1 MTAGT
6 AASATGTVTNH
17 HVDPTLNYTPRP
29 LSRGQRSRREVFV
42 YQSPRNQRVV
52 TVSDAAIFALALK
65 LEFDPKVR
73 GYVERPRQ
81 LQLTPKTRIDLSFW
95 SQTTSGDQQFHLLIP
110 ATRTAHGTT
119 GTVTLPSQEELI
131 DIGDPN
137 GVLLTCL
144 SESELL
150 SSLPQVAI
158 AFELLPLVW
167 ASERIAKRASI
178 AAQVKELLGRA
189 ERINLA
195 SVGGAIPH
203 SEHQIRATV
212 AWMIHQGAAKL
223 VDYAPGANDA
233 VLEACHD

>member
-6 AASATGTVTNH
+6 AASATSTASNH

-42 YQSPRNQRVV
+42 YQSPRNQRIV
-52 TVSDAAIFALALK
+52 TVADAANFALALM
-65 LEFDPKVR
+65 LEFDPAVR
-73 GYVERPRQ
+73 VYVERPRQ
-81 LQLTPKTRIDLSFW
+81 LQLTQKTRIDLSFW
-95 SQTTSGDQQFHLLIP
+95 SQTTSGDQRFHLLIP
-110 ATRTAHGTT
+110 ATRTANGTT
-119 GTVTLPSQEELI
+119 GTVALPSQEELI
-131 DIGDPN
+131 NIADRN
-137 GVLLTCL
+137 GVVLTCL

-150 SSLPQVAI
+150 SSLPQVGI

-167 ASERIAKRASI
+167 ASDRIAKRASI
-178 AAQVKELLGRA
+178 AAQLKELLGRA

-195 SVGGAIPH
+195 SICGAMPH
-203 SEHQIRATV
+203 SEHQIRATI